1 MEADISNNN
10 KDDHGT
16 ERPGAEGITAMKQR
30 KSRLPRRS
38 VSLAAKVPFIQA
50 VEAYLEYR
58 DREAWILKDYSPQL
72 TLSSYYYRLRALGIF
87 VAASAIRDAGDVNLD
102 ALDAKTARL
111 LLDEALDKVM
121 LADFTEDTIRDYLY
135 LEARRGINARTRNAR
150 LYSFRPFFRWVAE
163 QHSAPELDVT
173 ADVPKSQ
180 IQPGKKRA
188 VNREHWSLLVEH
200 LEKRSEKNRH
210 GWRDRVLF
218 KAMRYYGRRVGEIA
232 SLDRHSL
239 YEDGDTLVIE
249 YVGKGNKHRRKR
261 LPLFGES
268 GKLDFACRFA
278 ADLDHYRKVV
288 LPRRYRPKPEYEK
301 ALFLSQK
308 HMRIT
313 VRQIERVFQDL
324 LKALRLDR
332 EGYTP
337 HSLRHGFARAKLDD
351 GVGLRQ
357 LQRLMDHSSIRTTEE
372 YLDADEEELTE
383 AMGRGVKE

>member
-1 MEADISNNN
+1 MQAIAEIRDSVTTRRPHRSRPATKISF
-10 KDDHGT
+10 
-16 ERPGAEGITAMKQR
+16 M
-30 KSRLPRRS
+30 RS
-38 VSLAAKVPFIQA
+38 VK
-50 VEAYLEYR
+50 AYLEYR
-58 DREAWILKDYSPQL
+58 DREAWILKDYSSQA
-72 TLSSYYYRLRALGIF
+72 TLASYYYRLRALGIF
-87 VAASAIRDAGDVNLD
+87 VAAGAIRDAGDVNLD

-121 LADFTEDTIRDYLY
+121 LADFSEDTIKDYLY

-163 QHSAPELDVT
+163 QHTAPELDVT

-249 YVGKGNKHRRKR
+249 YVGKGNKHCSKR

-278 ADLDHYRKVV
+278 ADLDHYRKAI
-288 LPRRYRPKPEYEK
+288 LPRRYQPQLEHEK
-301 ALFLSQK
+301 ALFLNRNHARLS
-308 HMRIT
+308 
-313 VRQIERVFQDL
+313 VRQIELLFHDL
-324 LKALRLDR
+324 LKAIHLDR

-337 HSLRHGFARAKLDD
+337 HSLRHGFARDKLDD

-357 LQRLMDHSSIRTTEE
+357 LQRLMDHSSIRTTEL
-372 YLDADEEELTE
+372 YLDADEGELTA
-383 AMGRGVKE
+383 AMGRGCS

>member
-1 MEADISNNN
+1 
-10 KDDHGT
+10 
-16 ERPGAEGITAMKQR
+16 MKPLMQKRLIQDPAPPLKAVR
-30 KSRLPRRS
+30 KSRSPRRGVS

-50 VEAYLEYR
+50 LEAYLEYR
-58 DREAWILKDYSPQL
+58 DREAWIRKDYSPQL

-87 VAASAIRDAGDVNLD
+87 VAAGAIRDAGDVDLD

-121 LADFTEDTIRDYLY
+121 LADFTAETIRDYLY
-135 LEARRGINARTRNAR
+135 IEARRGINARTRNAR

-163 QHSAPELDVT
+163 QHAAPELDVT

-200 LEKRSEKNRH
+200 LEKRSEKARH

-268 GKLDFACRFA
+268 GKLDFAARFA

-288 LPRRYRPKPEYEK
+288 LPRRYRPKPEHGK

-308 HMRIT
+308 RARIT
-313 VRQIERVFQDL
+313 VRQIERIFQNL
-324 LKALRLDR
+324 LKALSLDR

-337 HSLRHGFARAKLDD
+337 HSLPSGTASLCPVRPPERGNLRTFPRPAVRAYWT
-351 GVGLRQ
+351 Q
-357 LQRLMDHSSIRTTEE
+357 QRTEPNRSR
-372 YLDADEEELTE
+372 YPHL
-383 AMGRGVKE
+383 GPFP